1 MNFDFSAI
9 IEDYKTK
16 FEEAFDKAATNITDA
31 WAGTSLVN
39 KDPIFNGADSLSL
52 GEYIYSF
59 TVVQGNT
66 AVATLSAT
74 SPNDPPSSITLTIT
88 GGKDQFH
95 SPSSIGVTSTEENFD
110 PYDSNGPVF
119 SLNSSSGELTFV
131 RAPDYNKPTSSEIPN
146 IYQIVITADDGVDQA
161 IARVTVNVVES

>member
-1 MNFDFSAI
+1 MLNDRKQLNGSSNLKSGDLFS
-9 IEDYKTK
+9 
-16 FEEAFDKAATNITDA
+16 
-31 WAGTSLVN
+31 
-39 KDPIFNGADSLSL
+39 
-52 GEYIYSF
+52 
-59 TVVQGNT
+59 
-66 AVATLSAT
+66 
-74 SPNDPPSSITLTIT
+74 
-88 GGKDQFH
+88 
-95 SPSSIGVTSTEENFD
+95 EENFD